1 MQLNNYKNIIRW
13 VLLAFSFLVVVLI
26 LWNTYD
32 FFQKFKHEER
42 QRMQLLGQAY
52 ERFNSAGLDED
63 ITLSSKIISGNT
75 TIPMIVTNV
84 QDSILLNQNLDTVKA
99 KNIKFLKSQLAI
111 MKAENKPI
119 EISYQKGTVNFKR
132 FVYYRDTD
140 LLTKLKYYPLALIF
154 ILLLFGIISYLV
166 FISSKIS
173 DQNKLWV
180 GMAKE
185 TAHQIGTPLTSLL
198 GWITLLKEKNIDKQ
212 TVNELE
218 KDVDRLSVIAH
229 RFSNI
234 GSIPKL
240 DRTSLIP
247 EIDNIVNYFKT
258 RLSNKIALKWNY
270 QNNEHIYVNLNSQL
284 FSWVLENLIKN
295 AVDAINK
302 QGTIKIIVINSSK
315 KVIITVSDTGKGIPA
330 RKFKTIFKP
339 GYSTKKRGWGL
350 GLSLAKRIIE
360 NYHKGKIYVQKSE
373 PKKETN
379 IRIELPLFKG

>member
-1 MQLNNYKNIIRW
+1 MQLNTYKNIIRW
-13 VLLAFSFLVVVLI
+13 TILALSFVVVVLI

-42 QRMQLLGQAY
+42 QRMELLGQAY
-52 ERFNSAGLDED
+52 ERFNTAGLNED

-75 TIPMIVTNV
+75 SIPMIVTNM
-84 QDSILLNQNLDTVKA
+84 QDSILLNQNLDS
-99 KNIKFLKSQLAI
+99 IKVQRKKYLRAQLAI

-119 EISYQKGTVNFKR
+119 EISYKKGNVNFTR
-132 FVYYRDTD
+132 LVYYRDTD

-198 GWITLLKEKNIDKQ
+198 GWIALLKEQNTNTQ
-212 TVNELE
+212 TVEELE
-218 KDVDRLSVIAH
+218 KDVDRLSIIAH

-240 DRTSLIP
+240 KHTNLIP
-247 EIDNIVNYFKT
+247 EIDNIANYFKT
-258 RLSNKIALKWNY
+258 RLSSKVTLTLNY
-270 QNNEHIYVNLNSQL
+270 PTKTDIYVSLNSQL
-284 FSWVLENLIKN
+284 FSWVIENLIKN
-295 AVDAINK
+295 AIDAIHK
-302 QGTIKIIVINSSK
+302 QGSISINIIKSSK
-315 KVIITVSDTGKGIPA
+315 KVFITVSDTGKGIPNA
-330 RKFKTIFKP
+330 KFKTIFKP

-360 NYHKGKIYVQKSE
+360 NYHNGKIYVKNSNPGQNTSIK
-373 PKKETN
+373 
-379 IRIELPLFKG
+379 IELPLFTD

>member
-1 MQLNNYKNIIRW
+1 MQLNIYKNIIRW
-13 VLLAFSFLVVVLI
+13 ALLAFSFLVVVLI

-32 FFQKFKHEER
+32 FFQKFKQEER

-52 ERFNSAGLDED
+52 ERFNSAGLNED

-75 TIPMIVTNV
+75 TIPMIVTNA
-84 QDSILLNQNLDTVKA
+84 QDSILLNQNLDSIKA
-99 KNIKFLKSQLAI
+99 EKIKFLKSQLAI

-119 EISYQKGTVNFKR
+119 KISFQKGAVNFTR

-198 GWITLLKEKNIDKQ
+198 GWIALLKDKNIDKE
-212 TVNELE
+212 TVDELE

-240 DRTSLIP
+240 DKTNLIP

-258 RLSNKIALKWNY
+258 RLSSKITLTWNY
-270 QNNEHIYVNLNSQL
+270 QNNDHIYVNLNSQL

-295 AVDAINK
+295 AIDAINK
-302 QGTIKIIVINSSK
+302 QGNIEINVIKNSK
-315 KVIITVSDTGKGIPA
+315 KVIITVSDTGKGIPV

-360 NYHKGKIYVQKSE
+360 NYHNGKIYVQKSD
-373 PKKETN
+373 PNKETN
-379 IRIELPLFKG
+379 IRIELPLFKD

>member
-1 MQLNNYKNIIRW
+1 MQVRSYKNIIRW
-13 VLLAFSFLVVVLI
+13 TLLSLSFFVVVLI

-32 FFQKFKHEER
+32 FFQKFKQEER
-42 QRMQLLGQAY
+42 QKMQLLAQAF
-52 ERFNSAGLDED
+52 ERFNSAGLNED
-63 ITLSSKIISGNT
+63 ITLSSKIISSNT
-75 TIPMIVTNV
+75 SIPMIVTNAK
-84 QDSILLNQNLDTVKA
+84 DSILLNQNLDNIKA
-99 KNIKFLKSQLAI
+99 KKIKYLKSQLAI
-111 MKAENKPI
+111 MKAENKPV

-154 ILLLFGIISYLV
+154 ILLLFGIITYLV
-166 FISSKIS
+166 FKSSKIS

-198 GWITLLKEKNIDKQ
+198 GWIALLKDKNIDSQ
-212 TVNELE
+212 TIDELE

-234 GSIPKL
+234 GSVPKL
-240 DRTSLIP
+240 ENTNLIP
-247 EIDNIVNYFKT
+247 EIDNIVNYFRT
-258 RLSNKIALKWNY
+258 RLSKKITLSWNPE
-270 QNNEHIYVNLNSQL
+270 NITHVFVNLNPQL

-295 AVDAINK
+295 AVDAITK
-302 QGTIKIIVINSSK
+302 QGKINIILVKHSK
-315 KVIITVSDTGKGIPA
+315 KVTITVSDTGKGIPA
-330 RKFKTIFKP
+330 RKFKTVFKP

-360 NYHKGKIYVQKSE
+360 NYHNGKIFVKRSE
-373 PKKETN
+373 PKKDTCFQ
-379 IRIELPLFKG
+379 IELPLIKA

>member
-1 MQLNNYKNIIRW
+1 MQLSNYKNIIRW
-13 VLLAFSFLVVVLI
+13 ILLGFSFLVVVLI

-32 FFQKFKHEER
+32 FFQKFKQEER
-42 QRMQLLGQAY
+42 LRMQLLGQAY

-75 TIPMIVTNV
+75 TIPMIVTNA
-84 QDSILLNQNLDTVKA
+84 QDSILLNQNLDTIKA
-99 KNIKFLKSQLAI
+99 KKIGFLKSQLEI

-119 EISYQKGTVNFKR
+119 EISYQKGVVNFKR
-132 FVYYRDTD
+132 YVYYRDTD

-166 FISSKIS
+166 FISSKIA

-198 GWITLLKEKNIDKQ
+198 GWITLLRDKNTDKQ
-212 TVNELE
+212 TVDELE
-218 KDVDRLSVIAH
+218 KDVERLSVIAH

-240 DRTSLIP
+240 KKTYLIP
-247 EIDNIVNYFKT
+247 EIDNIIAYFKT
-258 RLSNKIALKWNY
+258 RLSSKITLDWHHK
-270 QNNEHIYVNLNSQL
+270 NNEQLYVNLNSQL

-295 AVDAINK
+295 AIDAINK
-302 QGTIKIIVINSSK
+302 QGSIKINISYNSK
-315 KVIITVSDTGKGIPA
+315 KVIITVSDTGKGIPT

-360 NYHKGKIYVQKSE
+360 NYHNGKIYVQKSE
-373 PKKETN
+373 PNKETN
-379 IRIELPLFKG
+379 IRIELPLIKN

>member
-1 MQLNNYKNIIRW
+1 MQFNKYKNTIRW
-13 VLLAFSFLVVVLI
+13 TLLGFSFIVVVLI

-32 FFQKFKHEER
+32 FFQKFKQEER
-42 QRMQLLGQAY
+42 QRMQLLAEAY
-52 ERFNSAGLDED
+52 ERFNSAGLNED

-84 QDSILLNQNLDTVKA
+84 KDSILLNQNLDSIKA
-99 KNIKFLKSQLAI
+99 KQISYLKKQLAL

-119 EISYQKGTVNFKR
+119 KISYQKGTLNFTR
-132 FVYYRDTD
+132 LVYYRDTD
-140 LLTKLKYYPLALIF
+140 LLLKLKYYPLALIL
-154 ILLLFGIISYLV
+154 ILLLFGIISLLV
-166 FISSKIS
+166 FKSSKIS

-198 GWITLLKEKNIDKQ
+198 GWIALLKDQNISRETID
-212 TVNELE
+212 ELE
-218 KDVDRLSVIAH
+218 KDVNRLGVIAN

-240 DRTSLIP
+240 KKTNLII
-247 EIDNIVNYFKT
+247 EIDNIVSYFRT
-258 RLSNKIALKWNY
+258 RLSSKIALNWDF
-270 QNNEHIYVNLNSQL
+270 QNNKWIYVNLNSQL

-295 AVDAINK
+295 AIDAINK
-302 QGTIKIIVINSSK
+302 KGSISIFVTETSK
-315 KVIITVSDTGKGIPA
+315 KVIIDVSDSGKGISV

-360 NYHKGKIYVQKSE
+360 NYHNGKIYVQKSQ
-373 PKKETN
+373 PDKETI
-379 IRIELPLFKG
+379 IRIELPLIKA